1 MQKEQLK
8 RPYLAPEIVSVAFK
22 VEIGQGD
29 SNGKGQLQVPDPT
42 ENQGYS
48 LLGGMQRGQ
57 QGDRTGSQFGMG
69 GYFGGDM
76 GYGYVESAGGYFGGG
91 SEGGYF

>member
-22 VEIGQGD
+22 VEIGTGESQ
-29 SNGKGQLQVPDPT
+29 QVQDHT
-42 ENQGYS
+42 ENPGYT

>member
-22 VEIGQGD
+22 VEKGMDGSD
-29 SNGKGQLQVPDPT
+29 SGRVQVKDPT